1 MVAAEMPSSI
11 QLMPR
16 SFFLFALSAIL
27 ASAAP
32 SDAQT
37 SLRTENVV
45 LIVSDGVRW
54 QEIFRGADRPLMSR
68 TPGGVSD
75 TSALIATF
83 WRDDIAA
90 RREALFPFLW
100 GKVAR
105 EGQIF
110 GNQDK
115 GSVARI
121 DNTFRF
127 SYPGYNEMLSGFF
140 DPQINS
146 NEYRPNPNVTVFEFL
161 ARDPAFRGK
170 VGAIATWGAFRRI
183 FNEQRAGIDVIA
195 GWSPPFTGDLARSP
209 RGAMLNELYRTSVRY
224 WSDNT
229 FDAPMHQV
237 TKEYLAARQPRVL
250 FVGYG
255 ETDEWAHSGR
265 YDLLLESARQMDSF
279 VADLWT
285 TMQSMPQYRDKTT
298 FIITTD
304 HGRGSGDRE
313 WKNHGEKVEG
323 AENIWIAVI
332 GPDTPPLGERTN
344 IAPVTQSQVAATIA
358 SLLGMAS
365 PFRALAPKAAAPIP
379 FR

>member
-1 MVAAEMPSSI
+1 M
-11 QLMPR
+11 QR
-16 SFFLFALSAIL
+16 SFCLFALSAIFAFAT
-27 ASAAP
+27 ASH
-32 SDAQT
+32 AQT
-37 SLRTENVV
+37 TLKTENVV

-75 TSALIATF
+75 TTALIAKF
-83 WRDDIAA
+83 WRGDVAA

-170 VGAIATWGAFRRI
+170 VAAIATWGAFRRI

-209 RGAMLNELYRTSVRY
+209 RGAMLNDLYRTSVRY

-229 FDAPMHQV
+229 FDAPMHLV

-255 ETDEWAHSGR
+255 ETDEWAHGGR

-323 AENIWIAVI
+323 AENIWLAVI

-344 IAPVTQSQVAATIA
+344 IAPVTQSQVAGTIA
-358 SLLGMAS
+358 SLLGKS
-365 PFRALAPKAAAPIP
+365 NPFRALAPNAAPPIP

>member
-16 SFFLFALSAIL
+16 SFFLFALSAVL

-229 FDAPMHQV
+229 FDALMHQV

>member
-16 SFFLFALSAIL
+16 SFFLFALSAVL

-224 WSDNT
+224 WSDT
-229 FDAPMHQV
+229 TCDAPMHLV